1 MKDNLHFKQLQL
13 NYINNQKQK
22 QKEYIRLVIGS
33 IGVDVVVKI
42 VDDIYVLIIIK
53 IYSYFGFVFSIVP
66 KKVDLL
72 KISKI
77 LATLKILR

>member
-22 QKEYIRLVIGS
+22 QKEYKRLVIGS

-42 VDDIYVLIIIK
+42 VDDVYVLIIIK

-66 KKVDLL
+66 KKLDLL
-72 KISKI
+72 KISKV

>member
-72 KISKI
+72 KISKV